1 MSVRQIL
8 NDFLTIDNSYLTNSS
23 IKFERGPASYTLKV
37 DNGGNIALY
46 GGSSNI
52 NILKCSQTDLLEDC
66 LISQTIEERHT
77 SNLLLIEQQRLE
89 INELKTYVQKL
100 KQFMNAFKSSVFIE
114 SEPGSLTEY
123 DYNGLI

>member
-1 MSVRQIL
+1 MD
-8 NDFLTIDNSYLTNSS
+8 ND
-23 IKFERGPASYTLKV
+23 
-37 DNGGNIALY
+37 GNIALY

-77 SNLLLIEQQRLE
+77 SNLLLIEQQRSE
-89 INELKTYVQKL
+89 IDELKTYVQKL

>member
-37 DNGGNIALY
+37 NDDGNIALY

-52 NILKCSQTDLLEDC
+52 NILKSSQTNLTSDC
-66 LISQTIEERHT
+66 LISQIIEERHT
-77 SNLLLIEQQRLE
+77 SNLLLIQQQRSE
-89 INELKTYVQKL
+89 INELKAYVQKL
-100 KQFMNAFKSSVFIE
+100 KQFMNAFKESLYIE
-114 SEPGSLTEY
+114 SEPGSLAEY